1 MRYYVKQNYAT
12 VLSHPVETP
21 RGGLLAQPVI
31 RYLPVTKSK
40 PALAARETDTVRNW
54 PKLGHAAR
62 PETKRLLDAMA
73 ERLGRAAWRIIDD
86 ALHAWFATLPESD
99 RAAIAGEIHGV
110 TAEGLP
116 KLVRAEYPPDV
127 AEAVNAFAKYWRE
140 PARDEVEEHTRS
152 LLASILK
159 VPVPSRKT

>member
-1 MRYYVKQNYAT
+1 M
-12 VLSHPVETP
+12 
-21 RGGLLAQPVI
+21 I
-31 RYLPVTKSK
+31 RYLQVTKGK
-40 PALAARETDTVRNW
+40 PGNGASESDPVRNW

-86 ALHAWFATLPESD
+86 ALHAYFAALSDAD
-99 RAAIAGEIHGV
+99 RAAITGEIQG
-110 TAEGLP
+110 TTPERLP

-127 AEAVNAFAKYWRE
+127 AEAVTAFAKFWSE
-140 PARDEVEEHTRS
+140 PPRDEVEEHTRS

-159 VPVPSRKT
+159 VPVPPRKK